1 MSANTAITEATA
13 ALEAYRF
20 DEYAAAG
27 YRFVWN
33 TFCDWF
39 LEFSKPLL
47 AEGAD
52 PADTAEIRGVG
63 AHVLGL
69 ILRLLH
75 PAIPFVTEELW
86 DHFGYGEAIQ
96 PDRHRLAGAC
106 PGPRRGGSPS
116 GTGLGGA
123 ADRPGPFGAHR
134 DERAA
139 VEAVAG
145 AAARRVGGD
154 AGPGRSLDGRD
165 PAAGTRLARCCR

>member
-1 MSANTAITEATA
+1 MLDATNTAIQEATE

-39 LEFSKPLL
+39 LEFAKPLL

-52 PADTAEIRGVG
+52 PAQAAEIRGVG

-86 DHFGYGEAIQ
+86 DRFGYGEPCSLIGTAWPEPVAV
-96 PDRHRLAGAC
+96 PDAAAGA
-106 PGPRRGGSPS
+106 R

-123 ADRPGPFGAHR
+123 ADQPGAVGAH
-134 DERAA
+134 
-139 VEAVAG
+139 
-145 AAARRVGGD
+145 
-154 AGPGRSLDGRD
+154 
-165 PAAGTRLARCCR
+165 